1 MPKNKYTM
9 LKVRDISDS
18 FYTKVPDMFDLPLK
32 LLITSKSQYGC
43 GKTTIVANLLAN
55 PDFPYHKL
63 FNGDDIYIVSNN
75 ELDNKLDLLA
85 KRLKIPDEN
94 RMNYDEDLLEVL
106 YEDLEEQFMEAKE
119 EGEKPTNKL
128 IVFDDCGYSG
138 DLKNKNFGIISK
150 IISNGRH
157 ALISSIFNVQKYTQS
172 SSTLRTNA
180 SGMIIGGVSSKE
192 LDLIIDDINM
202 FPNKKDFVKLFRENT
217 KGSRDFFVCNFTGD
231 DGIYYNKHFEPISLN
246 KIEEKSK

>member
-18 FYTKVPDMFDLPLK
+18 FYTKVPDMFDLPMK

-63 FNGDDIYIVSNN
+63 FDGDDIYIVSNN
-75 ELDNKLDLLA
+75 ELDNKLDMLA
-85 KRLKIPDEN
+85 KRLKIPDGN

-106 YEDLEEQFMEAKE
+106 YEQLEEEFMEAKE

-128 IVFDDCGYSG
+128 ILFDDCGYSG

-157 ALISSIFNVQKYTQS
+157 ALISSIFNVQKYTQA

-180 SGMIIGGVSSKE
+180 SAMIIGGVSSKE
-192 LDLIIDDINM
+192 LDLIIEDVNM
-202 FPNKKDFVKLFRENT
+202 FPKKQDFVKLFRENT
-217 KGSRDFFVCNFTGD
+217 KGSRDFFVVNFTGD
-231 DGIYYNKHFEPISLN
+231 DGIYYNKNFEPISLN
-246 KIEEKSK
+246 KIDESK